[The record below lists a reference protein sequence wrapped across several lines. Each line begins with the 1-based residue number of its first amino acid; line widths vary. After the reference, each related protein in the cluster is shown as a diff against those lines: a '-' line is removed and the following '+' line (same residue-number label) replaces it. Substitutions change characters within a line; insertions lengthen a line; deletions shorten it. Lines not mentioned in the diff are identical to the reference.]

1 MNKAPLLIELLTEEL
16 PPKALRQLGY
26 AFADALVGDLRAQ
39 GFALADGRYTVYASP
54 RRLAVLVDDVEAKA
68 PDREVLAKGPSVKV
82 GLDANGKP
90 TPALLGFAKKQ
101 GASLDVLERMR
112 DGKNEVFAYRK
123 TERGNSL
130 TAAIGVL
137 TESASKHLPIPK
149 MMRWGDGDA
158 EFVRPVRG
166 VIALHGSTVLP
177 ARVMGLDAGRVT
189 RGHRFLSAGGPIT
202 IASAN
207 RYEATLEHEGKVIA
221 SFDRRLASIREAL
234 AAAAGSATIAADDAL
249 YAEVAALVEYPVVYE
264 GRFEESFLDVPQE
277 CLMLTMRQNQ
287 KYFPLLGPDNK
298 LLNRFLLVS
307 NMQAADAGEIV
318 QGNERVLRARLSDAQ
333 FFYQQDRKRRLE
345 SLVPQLAHV
354 VYHNK
359 LGSQLQRVERIEALA
374 RQIAQQLKADQSLAA
389 RAAHLA
395 KADLLTGMVGEFPEL
410 QGVMGQYYALH
421 DGEPAEVATAIEAHY
436 RPRFSGD
443 ALPETAIADSVAL
456 ADKLDTLVG
465 IWGIGLAP
473 TGDKDP
479 FALRRAALGVLR
491 ILVEHELPLDLV
503 AMLTLTQRQ
512 LPGKAVAPSVIGEVH
527 AFMLDRLRSYLREQG
542 FAVDEIEAVVAEQP
556 RRIDRIVKRLEAV
569 HAFRRL
575 PEADSLAAASKR
587 IRNILRKA
595 DEVRHELTP
604 DLLHDAAERALY
616 DTLLTLTPQI
626 DAHLQAQRYTEALTT
641 LAGAR
646 TAVDR
651 FFDEVMVMTDDAQ
664 LRNNRLALLA
674 ALDALMNRVAD
685 ISKLAA

>member
-1 MNKAPLLIELLTEEL
+1 MSKAPLLIELLTEEL

-26 AFADALVGDLRAQ
+26 AFAESLVGDLRAQ
-39 GFALADGRYTVYASP
+39 GFASPDGRYTVYASP

-68 PDREVLAKGPSVKV
+68 PDREVLAKGPSIKV
-82 GLDANGKP
+82 GLDANGNP

-101 GASLDVLERMR
+101 GTNVDALERTH
-112 DGKNEVFAYRK
+112 DGKNEIFTYRK
-123 TERGNSL
+123 TEHGNSL
-130 TAAIGVL
+130 DSATGALVEAAL
-137 TESASKHLPIPK
+137 KHLPIPK

-166 VIALHGSTVLP
+166 VIALLGNAVIPTNI
-177 ARVMGLDAGRVT
+177 MGLDAGRVT
-189 RGHRFLSAGGPIT
+189 RGHRFLSSGPIT
-202 IASAN
+202 IGSAD
-207 RYEATLEHEGKVIA
+207 RYEATLEQEGKVIA
-221 SFDRRLASIREAL
+221 SFDRRLALIKAAL
-234 AAAAGSATIAADDAL
+234 AAAAGTATISADDAL

-287 KYFPLLGPDNK
+287 KYFPLLGANGR

-307 NMQAADAGEIV
+307 NMQATDAGEIV

-359 LGSQLQRVERIEALA
+359 LGSQLEHVERVEALA
-374 RQIAQQLKADQSLAA
+374 RQIAAQLNADQSRAA
-389 RAAHLA
+389 RAARLA

-421 DGEPAEVATAIEAHY
+421 DGEPAEVAAAIEAHY

-443 ALPETAIADSVAL
+443 ALPETAIGDSVAL

-503 AMLTLTQRQ
+503 ALLTLAQRQ
-512 LPGKAVAPSVIGEVH
+512 FRGNIILASAAREVH
-527 AFMLDRLRSYLREQG
+527 VFMLDRLRSYLREQE
-542 FAVDEIEAVVAEQP
+542 FTVDEIEAVVAEQP

-575 PEADSLAAASKR
+575 PEAESLAAASKR
-587 IRNILRKA
+587 IRNILKKA
-595 DEVRHELTP
+595 GAVQQEPTP
-604 DLLHDAAERALY
+604 DLMHDAAERALY

-646 TAVDR
+646 AAVDR
-651 FFDEVMVMTDDAQ
+651 FFDEVMVMADDAQ